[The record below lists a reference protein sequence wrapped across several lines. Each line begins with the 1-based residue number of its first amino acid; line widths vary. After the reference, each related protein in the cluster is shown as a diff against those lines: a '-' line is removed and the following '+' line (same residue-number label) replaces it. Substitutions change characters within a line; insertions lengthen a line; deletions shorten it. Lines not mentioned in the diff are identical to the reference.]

1 MKNHHE
7 SSLLASNVTGNNSSH
22 LHGTAPQLNRIYV
35 FTPVDDTSKWALC
48 ALFSTIGCLGFFGN
62 CLLLYF
68 LWKKP
73 KANPIQRST
82 FMRNLNLYVRSMSVS
97 DILSCAVSL
106 PPTCIQILFDV
117 FQSGWPCKLVRYLS
131 FIFPAITVNNL
142 VVISLEKHLST
153 RANPRTFSAA
163 TVQKMIIF
171 AWVFGIF
178 FMLLPAA
185 AYDGIR
191 VDLNDTHFTVD
202 CRNDRNFYPFKIL
215 LVVFP
220 VQYLLPGIFI
230 TYINICLIK
239 TVWVRGSRSVGNGP
253 PNNAFKAKMRTVR
266 IKGVSLLIAIT
277 FTFIISYLF
286 FLGYLIAYTLLSQP
300 NRDFSTDYIIRYAS
314 GSIAYLN
321 CVTDVIICFVQ
332 MKDFRE
338 FLRKR
343 LGRSRSGNANSH
355 INNKICLEKQTYACA
370 QVAAQKRT
378 VSVQRYVQNGVQ

>member
-1 MKNHHE
+1 MDNDSE
-7 SSLLASNVTGNNSSH
+7 SSWLASNVSGNNSWH
-22 LHGTAPQLNRIYV
+22 LHDSAPQLNRIYV
-35 FTPVDDTSKWALC
+35 FTPVDDTSKWNLC

-82 FMRNLNLYVRSMSVS
+82 FMKNLNLYARSMSLS

-106 PPTCIQILFDV
+106 PLVCIQILFDV
-117 FQSGWPCKLVRYLS
+117 FQSGWPCKLVRYVN
-131 FIFPAITVNNL
+131 FTFPAITINNL
-142 VVISLEKHLST
+142 VVICLEKYLST

-171 AWVFGIF
+171 AWVFGLF
-178 FMLLPAA
+178 FMMVPAA

-191 VDLNDTHFTVD
+191 INLNDTHFTVV
-202 CRNDRNFYPFKIL
+202 CRNDQNFYPFKII

-239 TVWVRGSRSVGNGP
+239 TVWVRGNRNVGNGSL
-253 PNNAFKAKMRTVR
+253 NNAFKAKMRAVR
-266 IKGVSLLIAIT
+266 IKGISLLIAIT
-277 FTFIISYLF
+277 FTFVISYLF
-286 FLGYLIAYTLLSQP
+286 FLAYQIAYTLLARP
-300 NRDFSTDYIIRYAS
+300 NRDFSTDFIIRYAS

-321 CVTDVIICFVQ
+321 CVTDVIIYFVQ

-343 LGRSRSGNANSH
+343 LGRSGSDNANSH
-355 INNKICLEKQTYACA
+355 T
-370 QVAAQKRT
+370 
-378 VSVQRYVQNGVQ
+378 

>member
-1 MKNHHE
+1 MDNDSE
-7 SSLLASNVTGNNSSH
+7 SSWLASNVSGNNSLH
-22 LHGTAPQLNRIYV
+22 LHDSAPPQLNRIYV

-82 FMRNLNLYVRSMSVS
+82 FMKNLNLYARSMSLS
-97 DILSCAVSL
+97 DLLSCAVSL
-106 PPTCIQILFDV
+106 PLVCIQILFDV
-117 FQSGWPCKLVRYLS
+117 FQSGWPCKLVRYVNFS
-131 FIFPAITVNNL
+131 FPAITINNL
-142 VVISLEKHLST
+142 VVICLEKYLST

-171 AWVFGIF
+171 AWVFGLF
-178 FMLLPAA
+178 FMLVPAA

-191 VDLNDTHFTVD
+191 INLNDTHFTVV
-202 CRNDRNFYPFKIL
+202 CRNDQNFYPFKII

-230 TYINICLIK
+230 TYINICLVK
-239 TVWVRGSRSVGNGP
+239 TVWVRGNRKVGNGP
-253 PNNAFKAKMRTVR
+253 LNNAFKAKMRAVR
-266 IKGVSLLIAIT
+266 IKGISLLIAIT

-286 FLGYLIAYTLLSQP
+286 FLAYQIAYTLLARP
-300 NRDFSTDYIIRYAS
+300 NRDFSTDFIIRYAS

-321 CVTDVIICFVQ
+321 CVIDVIIYFVQ

-343 LGRSRSGNANSH
+343 LGRSGSNNANSH
-355 INNKICLEKQTYACA
+355 T
-370 QVAAQKRT
+370 
-378 VSVQRYVQNGVQ
+378 